1 MTLGKTP
8 AARFEISI
16 DGVPRSHRDLK
27 QIAIEAA
34 ARLMIKYPNSL
45 VAVKDHLG
53 SGKAV
58 AIDQK
63 LRLH

>member
-16 DGVPRSHRDLK
+16 DGVPRSHRGLK

-45 VAVKDHLG
+45 VAVKDLG

-58 AIDQK
+58 AVDQK